1 MSALS
6 DPQRADERER
16 MLINRVKKN
25 ARHRRK
31 WARREGITCVRL
43 YDQDIP
49 ELPLVIDDYEGKLHA
64 SVFLREEDDINSAER
79 LCLRWLKALAGAL
92 NLDEERIFLK
102 TRARQ
107 RGRDQY
113 RKRSAEGHRIEVG
126 EAGLK
131 FWVNLQD
138 YLDTGLFL
146 DHRQTRERVS
156 EEARGRKVLNLF
168 AYTGSFTVHAAAGG
182 AAETTTVDSTS
193 TYLQWAQ
200 DNLAL
205 NQLDGPQHRFVR
217 ADVRQFLR
225 EERRAID
232 AGLRPRYD
240 LIILDPPTFSNSK
253 GSHPPFDV
261 RRHHALL
268 FDELYGITDPEGVLY
283 FSTNA
288 RRFNLHVNLENTWG
302 CEEITAQT
310 IPLDF
315 QQKRPH
321 RCWRCIRRS

>member
-1 MSALS
+1 MSAIS
-6 DPQRADERER
+6 DPQRAPERER

-31 WARREGITCVRL
+31 WARREGITCLRL

-49 ELPLVIDDYEGKLHA
+49 ELPLVIDDYEGRLHA
-64 SVFLREEDDINSAER
+64 SVFMRDDDEFIESER
-79 LCLRWLKALAGAL
+79 LCLQWLKATATAL
-92 NLDEERIFLK
+92 QLNPEHVYLK
-102 TRARQ
+102 IRARQ
-107 RGRDQY
+107 RGSDQY
-113 RKRSAEGHRIEVG
+113 RKRSAQGERVQVG
-126 EAGLK
+126 EAGLR
-131 FWVNLQD
+131 FWVNFQD

-200 DNLAL
+200 DNLEL
-205 NQLDGPQHRFVR
+205 NRLDGPQHRFIR
-217 ADVRQFLR
+217 ADVIRFLR
-225 EERRAID
+225 EERSEIR
-232 AGLRPRYD
+232 AGLRPKYD

-253 GSHPPFDV
+253 SAQLPFDV
-261 RRHHALL
+261 RRHHGSL
-268 FDELYGITDPEGVLY
+268 FEDLAAMTAAGGVLY

-288 RRFNLHVNLENTWG
+288 RRFSLDQELSHKWVI
-302 CEEITAQT
+302 EEITAQT
-310 IPLDF
+310 VPLDF

-321 RCWRCIRRS
+321 RCWRCVRRS